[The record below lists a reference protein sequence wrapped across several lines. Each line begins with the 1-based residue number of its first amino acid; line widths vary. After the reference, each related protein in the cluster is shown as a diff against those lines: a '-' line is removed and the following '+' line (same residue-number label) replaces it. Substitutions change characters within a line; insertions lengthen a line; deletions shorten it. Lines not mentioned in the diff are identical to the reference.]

1 MSKRIIPRGVY
12 ILVQPDDEQSL
23 ENEFGILMPDNTEQE
38 QKAQGEV
45 INVGAKVDDIKKGDK
60 VIYGMYAGEK
70 IKFKNGKKEC
80 DFILLHSDDVIGF
93 IEE

>member
-1 MSKRIIPRGVY
+1 MSKKIIPRGPYV
-12 ILVQPDDEQSL
+12 LVKPDDEKSL
-23 ENEFGILMPDNTEQE
+23 ENEFGILMPENTEQE

-45 INVGAKVDDIKKGDK
+45 MAVGSKVDDLKKGHK

-70 IKFKNGKKEC
+70 IKFKNGTKEF
-80 DFILLHSDDVIGF
+80 DYILLHTDDIIGF